1 MLNRCSG
8 DIDIDST
15 PGVGT
20 RITLSFPAA
29 PSASG
34 AEPIAGTLAYQRAR
48 APRRS
53 LRILLIDD
61 DPLVLATLQN
71 TLEIDGHDVV
81 AMDGGPKGVEE
92 FRAKA
97 AAEPYDVVIT
107 DLGMPY
113 MDGRKVAAAVK
124 AARPQTPVLLLT
136 GWGQQMHARDE
147 RPEHVDR
154 ILSKP
159 PRLGELRQALAELDA
174 VQRRPALQA

>member
-1 MLNRCSG
+1 
-8 DIDIDST
+8 
-15 PGVGT
+15 VGT
-20 RITLSFPAA
+20 RITLSVPAVAGTSGAQAA
-29 PSASG
+29 P
-34 AEPIAGTLAYQRAR
+34 GTPARQRAQ
-48 APRRS
+48 APRRP

-61 DPLVLATLQN
+61 DPVVLTTVQN
-71 TLEIDGHDVV
+71 TLEIDGHQVV

-92 FRAKA
+92 FRAKVVT
-97 AAEPYDVVIT
+97 EPYDVVIT

-136 GWGQQMHARDE
+136 GWGQQMHAQDE

-159 PRLGELRQALAELDA
+159 PRLNELRQALAELDVPPYPASPAAAA
-174 VQRRPALQA
+174 VAMSERSPRMP